1 MINKDSPTEYFSFV
15 LCLCLIPWEFIKN
28 PEQHTIVRLRMN
40 RNTISFVEYEK
51 CDYERARGK
60 KRICM
65 MAWQQENAETVQVQ
79 ERLQM
84 KTRNENWGS
93 RDLFS

>member
-1 MINKDSPTEYFSFV
+1 MRSVIMK
-15 LCLCLIPWEFIKN
+15 
-28 PEQHTIVRLRMN
+28 EQG
-40 RNTISFVEYEK
+40 EK
-51 CDYERARGK
+51 K

-84 KTRNENWGS
+84 KTRIESWGS